1 MIDFLRAFL
10 LSGRSSVEPFV
21 GEIAALLSAALF
33 SVTSI
38 CYTFAGR
45 KINAVTSIA
54 MSLPISW
61 LMLVG
66 IHQLTLGELFPFN
79 ATSDRWFFL
88 GASGILAFVF
98 SGYFL
103 LVAYQHM
110 GPRLSMLIMS
120 FAPVLGALLA
130 WGVLGQT
137 LPANSA
143 VGIAIVIF
151 GIVWVVAERGKPNAD
166 GLRLDIRRGVIYAC
180 LATLA
185 QATAFVFA
193 SKGVE
198 GSFPPISAA
207 LMRITGGMVALWI
220 FIAFQRKVRAT
231 ATIFRNDR
239 SLFFQLA
246 GAALS
251 GAVLASS
258 LLLLSLQY
266 IPVGVATT
274 LSHTTS
280 IMLIPVG
287 YFVFKE
293 RITLRAVIGTII
305 TVIGIAILFT

>member
-1 MIDFLRAFL
+1 MD
-10 LSGRSSVEPFV
+10 SFV
-21 GEIAALLSAALF
+21 GEIAALLSAVLF
-33 SVTSI
+33 SVTSV

-66 IHQLTLGELFPFN
+66 IHQLTLGQAFPFD
-79 ATSDRWFFL
+79 AAPDRWFFL
-88 GASGILAFVF
+88 GASGILAFVVAA
-98 SGYFL
+98 YFL
-103 LVAYQHM
+103 LVAYQHI
-110 GPRLSMLIMS
+110 GPRLAMLIMS
-120 FAPVLGALLA
+120 FAPVLGALMA
-130 WGVLGQT
+130 WAFLGQT

-143 VGIAIVIF
+143 IGIAIVIF
-151 GIVWVVAERGKPNAD
+151 GIVWVVGERGKPNAD
-166 GLRLDIRRGVIYAC
+166 GLKLDIRRGVIFAC

-185 QATAFVFA
+185 QASAFVFA
-193 SKGVE
+193 SKGVA

-207 LMRITGGMVALWI
+207 LMRITAGMVALWI
-220 FIAFQRKVRAT
+220 FIAFQRKITST

-239 SLFFQLA
+239 RLFLQLT

-293 RITLRAVIGTII
+293 RITLRAIVGTII
-305 TVIGIAILFT
+305 TLIGIAILFT